1 MSAIAI
7 QPRAAALPRPLKLAI
22 GASVAVHALALLW
35 QHGGLP
41 PMDGKIP
48 PTLQVVLKSATPIP
62 QPPAEAH
69 PAAQPVVPAPTA
81 RTRPVD
87 TARTTPILSRPSS
100 TLAARPAPAV
110 HTATA
115 PATSAGVKAP
125 PEAPLEAPLEAPA
138 EAAPRPPAPALAAA
152 HVDTAPQP
160 PTAEEA
166 PDPAQLERYGRSLSS
181 LLARQQNYPR
191 IAALRGWEGE
201 VQLRVTIAR
210 KGNIVATQIV
220 RSSGFEVLDQN
231 AVQLVSA
238 AGPLPRPPE
247 HLQNREIQV
256 IVPVHYKLEKST

>member
-7 QPRAAALPRPLKLAI
+7 QPRATALPRPLKLAI
-22 GASVAVHALALLW
+22 GASVALHALALLW

-41 PMDGKIP
+41 HVDGTIP
-48 PTLQVVLKSATPIP
+48 QTLQVVLKSAAPIP
-62 QPPAEAH
+62 MPTEARPA
-69 PAAQPVVPAPTA
+69 PQPVVPTPAA

-87 TARTTPILSRPSS
+87 AARTAPILTRPTSS
-100 TLAARPAPAV
+100 LAARPAPAAR
-110 HTATA
+110 TDTA
-115 PATSAGVKAP
+115 PATPAAV
-125 PEAPLEAPLEAPA
+125 EAPA
-138 EAAPRPPAPALAAA
+138 EPAPRMPAPALAAA
-152 HVDTAPQP
+152 HVDTAPP
-160 PTAEEA
+160 PPAAEEA

-231 AVQLVSA
+231 AVQLVTA

>member
-1 MSAIAI
+1 MSTVAI

-22 GASVAVHALALLW
+22 GASVALHALALLW

-41 PMDGKIP
+41 RMDATIP
-48 PTLQVVLKSATPIP
+48 QTLQVVLKSAAPIAL
-62 QPPAEAH
+62 PPAEAR
-69 PAAQPVVPAPTA
+69 PATQPAVPTAAA
-81 RTRPVD
+81 RTRPVAA
-87 TARTTPILSRPSS
+87 ARTEPILSRPNS

-110 HTATA
+110 RTEAA
-115 PATSAGVKAP
+115 PATPAAVSAV
-125 PEAPLEAPLEAPA
+125 ETPA
-138 EAAPRPPAPALAAA
+138 EPAPHTPAPALAAA
-152 HVDTAPQP
+152 RVDAAPP
-160 PTAEEA
+160 LPAADEA

-231 AVQLVSA
+231 AVQLVTA

>member
-1 MSAIAI
+1 MSTVAI

-22 GASVAVHALALLW
+22 GASVALHALALLW

-41 PMDGKIP
+41 RMDATIP
-48 PTLQVVLKSATPIP
+48 QTLQVVLKSAAPIAL
-62 QPPAEAH
+62 PPAEARPTPQ
-69 PAAQPVVPAPTA
+69 PAVPAPAA
-81 RTRPVD
+81 RTRPVAA
-87 TARTTPILSRPSS
+87 ARTPPILSRPNS

-110 HTATA
+110 RTEAA
-115 PATSAGVKAP
+115 PATPAAVSAV
-125 PEAPLEAPLEAPA
+125 ETPA
-138 EAAPRPPAPALAAA
+138 EPAPHTPAPALAATR
-152 HVDTAPQP
+152 VDAAPP
-160 PTAEEA
+160 PLAAEEA

-231 AVQLVSA
+231 AVQLVSS

>member
-7 QPRAAALPRPLKLAI
+7 QPRAATLPRPLKLAI
-22 GASVAVHALALLW
+22 GASVALHALALLW
-35 QHGGLP
+35 QHGELP
-41 PMDGKIP
+41 RLDGKIP
-48 PTLQVVLKSATPIP
+48 QTLQVVLTSAAPIP
-62 QPPAEAH
+62 LPPAEAR
-69 PAAQPVVPAPTA
+69 PAPQPVAPTPAA

-87 TARTTPILSRPSS
+87 AARTAPILTRPTSS
-100 TLAARPAPAV
+100 LAARPAPAAR
-110 HTATA
+110 TDTA
-115 PATSAGVKAP
+115 PATPAAV
-125 PEAPLEAPLEAPA
+125 EAPA
-138 EAAPRPPAPALAAA
+138 EPAPRMPAPALAAA
-152 HVDTAPQP
+152 HVDTAPP
-160 PTAEEA
+160 PPAAEEA

-231 AVQLVSA
+231 AVQLVSSS
-238 AGPLPRPPE
+238 GPLPRPPE